1 MMKMIKKRKKYCAL
15 GFVELIISI
24 GVAAIALVVL
34 MNMAS
39 NSMKEA
45 IRHERHDALT
55 RLAMDGALVVR
66 RHVERANDIDYEGD
80 ISFDGEEGNCYV
92 LNSLVDFDISLSFD
106 PGSPDLPS
114 FGEDFE
120 SLVIYDQEGERNLG
134 DTYYLGYCISSVSEI
149 VEAGVEKKVYVGKI
163 IAEYADCSGCNVAP
177 YEYEIIVS
185 TKEYIVEP

>member
-1 MMKMIKKRKKYCAL
+1 MKMIKKRKKYCAL

-55 RLAMDGALVVR
+55 RLAMNGALVVR
-66 RHVERANDIDYEGD
+66 RHVERANDIDYEED
-80 ISFDGEEGNCYV
+80 ISFDGEEGYCYI
-92 LNSLVDFDISLSFD
+92 LDSLVNFDNWVVFD
-106 PGSPDLPS
+106 PDNLPS

-134 DTYYLGYCISSVSEI
+134 DTYYLGYCISSVSI
-149 VEAGVEKKVYVGKI
+149 IPEAGVEKKVYVGKI